1 MEGDSASGRPGGPE
15 DEDRRA
21 ARKLGAYGGLGLQFA
36 ASILL
41 FLYGGQ
47 WLDRRL
53 GTAPWFLLIGVF
65 VGAGAGFYSIYRRL
79 MTDLK
84 RDEEEQRRRKAGGG
98 A

>member
-1 MEGDSASGRPGGPE
+1 MKRDSAPGRPDGEE

-21 ARKLGAYGGLGLQFA
+21 ARKLGAYGGLGLQLA

-53 GTAPWFLLIGVF
+53 GTAPWFVLIGVF

-79 MTDLK
+79 MSDLK
-84 RDEEEQRRRKAGGG
+84 REEEEQRRRKSGGG